1 MASTRLRMLKNEKQI
16 FNRENRDIVDNR
28 LYVQRGYAYQ
38 DALPCAGINV
48 GHMPNNT
55 LSYNATDVESGL
67 FGLSNDFVP
76 DNNPNNSNI
85 IPISVQSKHLKD
97 LAFFERPQVFLPE
110 PLVIE
115 NNQRPK
121 IP

>member
-1 MASTRLRMLKNEKQI
+1 MASTRMRMLQNEK
-16 FNRENRDIVDNR
+16 NRFIQENMNIMENR
-28 LYVQRGYAYQ
+28 LYHQRGFAYQ
-38 DALPCAGINV
+38 NALPCAGINV
-48 GHMPNNT
+48 GHMPNQT
-55 LSYNATDVESGL
+55 LSHNATDVESGL

-76 DNNPNNSNI
+76 DNNPNHSNVV
-85 IPISVQSKHLKD
+85 PIHNQSIYLKD

-115 NNQRPK
+115 GNQRPI